1 MRVCSLLSGGKDSNY
16 ALYRALS
23 EGAEVSC
30 ILVVMPGRSDSW
42 MFHVPN
48 SWVAILQASAMGYG
62 DKVYVLRVSG
72 EKEKEVDELYEGLK
86 VMHEKRG
93 FDTIVVGAL
102 ASRYQYER
110 ISKIAEALGVGVYA
124 PAWLMNQEEYMRVL
138 VESGFKIM
146 VTRVS
151 TMGLPTSLVGKV
163 IDRET
168 LEDILERSRRYGF
181 NPSFEGG
188 EAETLVIDAPHYNS
202 VLRVDGRVDV
212 YSENEAELVVER
224 AWLESKSLQAQQ

>member
-16 ALYRALS
+16 ALYRALND
-23 EGAEVSC
+23 GAEVSC

-62 DKVYVLRVSG
+62 DRVYVLRVSG
-72 EKEKEVDELYEGLK
+72 EKEKEVDELHYGLK
-86 VMHEKRG
+86 AIHERRG

-110 ISKIAEALGVGVYA
+110 IARIAGLLGVSVYA
-124 PAWLMNQEEYMRVL
+124 PAWQIDQEEYMRLL

-146 VTRVS
+146 ITRVS
-151 TMGLPTSLVGKV
+151 TMGLPTSLVGKI
-163 IDRET
+163 IDPDM

-181 NPSFEGG
+181 NPAFEGG
-188 EAETLVIDAPHYNS
+188 EAETLVVDAPHYS
-202 VLRVDGRVDV
+202 SRLSVDGRVEV
-212 YSENEAELVVER
+212 YGENEAELVVER
-224 AWLESKSLQAQQ
+224 AWLEPKG